1 MAAKDDVN
9 VVVATAAADN
19 GTVLLASDSVAV
31 PAVSIE
37 LNGAVLSG
45 GWL

>member
-9 VVVATAAADN
+9 VVVA

>member
-9 VVVATAAADN
+9 VVVATADN